1 MSSTGT
7 FNISKCKDK
16 FKWVILGLGY
26 VVIRKPP

>member
-1 MSSTGT
+1 MSSAGT